1 MGMKDEIKAAE
12 KLHRL
17 LYGKIPDITI
27 TIQFKET
34 GRKGADNSNKQPEKP
49 EDDNNNDSRLT
60 QDELK
65 EFRKT
70 IRRINHER
78 SRSGRPRL
86 RYSMKIEDKTYQS
99 RSSMTSIPS

>member
-1 MGMKDEIKAAE
+1 MGMKDSEN
-12 KLHRL
+12 LHRL
-17 LYGKIPDITI
+17 LCGKIPDITI

-34 GRKGADNSNKQPEKP
+34 GRRVDNNSNLQPDKP
-49 EDDNNNDSRLT
+49 EDTNNNDSRLT
-60 QDELK
+60 QEELK

-70 IRRINHER
+70 IRRINYER

-86 RYSMKIEDKTYQS
+86 RYSMTIEDKTYQS

>member
-12 KLHRL
+12 NLHRL
-17 LYGKIPDITI
+17 LCGKIPDITI
-27 TIQFKET
+27 TIQFKEA
-34 GRKGADNSNKQPEKP
+34 GRKAADNNNLQPDKP
-49 EDDNNNDSRLT
+49 EDTNNNASRLT
-60 QDELK
+60 QEELK

-86 RYSMKIEDKTYQS
+86 RYSMTIEDKTYLS

>member
-1 MGMKDEIKAAE
+1 MKDEIKVAE

-34 GRKGADNSNKQPEKP
+34 GRSAADNGTLQQDKP
-49 EDDNNNDSRLT
+49 ENTENKDSRLT

>member
-1 MGMKDEIKAAE
+1 MGMKDEIKAKE
-12 KLHRL
+12 NLHRL

-27 TIQFKET
+27 TIRFKEA
-34 GRKGADNSNKQPEKP
+34 GRRVTDNSNLQPDKP
-49 EDDNNNDSRLT
+49 EETNNNDSRLT
-60 QDELK
+60 QEELK

-78 SRSGRPRL
+78 RRSGRPWL

>member
-1 MGMKDEIKAAE
+1 MGMKEEIKAAE
-12 KLHRL
+12 NLHRL
-17 LYGKIPDITI
+17 LCGKIPDITI
-27 TIQFKET
+27 TIQFKEA
-34 GRKGADNSNKQPEKP
+34 GRKAADNSNLQPDKQ
-49 EDDNNNDSRLT
+49 EDTNYNDSRLT
-60 QDELK
+60 QEELK

-86 RYSMKIEDKTYQS
+86 RYSMTIEDKTYQS

>member
-12 KLHRL
+12 NLHRL
-17 LYGKIPDITI
+17 LCRKIPDITI

-34 GRKGADNSNKQPEKP
+34 GRRAADNSNLQPDKP
-49 EDDNNNDSRLT
+49 EDTNNNDSRLT
-60 QDELK
+60 QEELK